1 MHLPILRS
9 TAARGISSHGDAST
23 IERPDPKAV
32 RVSVTDRCDL
42 ACTYCRPS
50 RSDGY
55 YETRLTVPEWENV
68 FRGLLAS
75 GVSRIRFTGGEPLL
89 CQELPELVALARRLG
104 FCDIALTTNATR
116 LEACAQS
123 LKDAGLQRLTVSL
136 DTLNAETFRTLTRGG
151 ELAPVLRGIERAR
164 ALGFEELKLNT
175 VVVRG
180 VNEHEIRSLVDYAWA
195 RTITPRF
202 LEIMAIG
209 EGASM
214 QHALVPYEEIALALE
229 GLFASGTPL
238 RDPDRGPA
246 KYLTSTHAPALRVGF
261 ITGAS
266 NTYCKDCDRLRVSAR
281 GELRPCLA
289 TNDRVQADVTNP
301 ARVAAQIREAW
312 QKKPD
317 GAVFKGCTE
326 PSAKDVS
333 IRQIGG

>member
-1 MHLPILRS
+1 MHLPILGS
-9 TAARGISSHGDAST
+9 AASRGILYQGGSGA

-55 YETRLTVPEWENV
+55 FESRLQVPEWENV

-89 CQELPELVALARRLG
+89 CQELPELVALARILG
-104 FCDIALTTNATR
+104 FRDIALTTNATR

-123 LKDAGLQRLTVSL
+123 LKDAGLKRLTISL

-151 ELAPVLRGIERAR
+151 ELAPVLRSVESVRS
-164 ALGFEELKLNT
+164 LGFEELKLNT

-180 VNEHEIRSLVDYAWA
+180 VNDHELSDIVDYAWA
-195 RTITPRF
+195 RGFTPRF

-214 QHALVPYEEIALALE
+214 QHALVPYEEIVAALE
-229 GLFASGTPL
+229 GRFASGPPL

-246 KYLTSTHAPALRVGF
+246 KYLTSIYAQQRVGF

-289 TNDRVQADVTNP
+289 TNDRVQADVTN
-301 ARVAAQIREAW
+301 AERVAEQIGEAW
-312 QKKPD
+312 RQKPD

-333 IRQIGG
+333 IRAIGG